1 MAMTALEAATETA
14 QPIVANGSK
23 FMFGEEAKAIAEAEG
38 YPNGFALYFAGRA
51 GVIGTTDV
59 DQVVSAFAWWEP
71 GLVAKMFGRGIEAK
85 SPAEA
90 AADFASACR
99 QWGDNN
105 LAGAEGTE
113 AIATIGRKI
122 IDSANPMGCALY
134 TGWRKV
140 EPGDSTAGG
149 AAVALQ
155 ALRELRGDLHIQ
167 AVAAEGLSALQAVS
181 CHGGADRSKMFGW
194 PEPAPEDADVRS
206 RWDRAEA
213 VTNQMAARHYE
224 VLTDAERDELVAAIS
239 ALD

>member
-1 MAMTALEAATETA
+1 MATTALEAATKTA

-71 GLVAKMFGRGIEAK
+71 GLVAKMFGRGIESK

-90 AADFASACR
+90 AADFAKACR
-99 QWGDNN
+99 QWGENN
-105 LAGAEGTE
+105 LASVEGAA

-122 IDSANPMGCALY
+122 IDGATPMGCALY
-134 TGWRKV
+134 TGWRAV
-140 EPGDSTAGG
+140 DPGDSTAAS

-155 ALRELRGDLHIQ
+155 TLRELRGDLHIQ

-194 PEPAPEDADVRS
+194 PEPAPDDADVRA
-206 RWDRAEA
+206 RWDRAED
-213 VTNQMAARHYE
+213 VTNQMTAHYYE
-224 VLTDAERDELVAAIS
+224 VLTDTERDELVAAI
-239 ALD
+239 ATLD